1 MRAPAKSVTVRNT
14 TDSNVPMSRTP
25 MELGDLERQVMQ
37 LLWSRDRLTA
47 DALRELLAQI
57 RPRRLKDSTVRT
69 VLRRLEEKGYVAH
82 TVDGRTFVYRAREP
96 RGRVAA
102 RAVKHIV
109 DWFCD
114 GSLDEVLVGM
124 VDSAMLDRQQLQVL
138 AERIEKAKR
147 GRK

>member
-1 MRAPAKSVTVRNT
+1 MTTMYVTVRNT
-14 TDSNVPMSRTP
+14 TESNATMKRVPT
-25 MELGDLERQVMQ
+25 ELGDLERHVMQ
-37 LLWSRDRLTA
+37 LMWSHDRLTA
-47 DALRELLAQI
+47 DALRELLAQY
-57 RPRRLKDSTVRT
+57 RARWLKDSTVRT

-82 TVDGRTFVYRAREP
+82 TVEGRTFVYHATEP

-102 RAVKHIV
+102 RAVKHII

-124 VDSAMLDRQQLQVL
+124 VEGAMLDQRQLQTL
-138 AERIEKAKR
+138 AEEIEKAKR